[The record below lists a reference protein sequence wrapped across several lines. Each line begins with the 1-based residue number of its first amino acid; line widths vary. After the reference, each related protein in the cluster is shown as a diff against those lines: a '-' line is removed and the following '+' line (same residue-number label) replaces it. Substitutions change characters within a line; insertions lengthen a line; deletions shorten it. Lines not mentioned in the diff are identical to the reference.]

1 MKKII
6 YIILALSLVTF
17 SCKNRK
23 EEKRQKVQVTQK
35 AETPVATQNPDMTEE
50 APQSVTLLEEDD
62 FGSLVLI
69 SLKKTVCF
77 GECPAYSVQFY
88 KDGTVLYE
96 GIENVDRIG
105 KFKGKLEM
113 SQINE
118 ILVSANEMGYFNLD
132 PKYDNEYVSDMPT
145 ATTYLD
151 YKGKQKKVICRFEC
165 DKNLIKINKLIEN
178 LTNSMSM
185 KKIEQ

>member
-23 EEKRQKVQVTQK
+23 EQKRQKVQVTDK
-35 AETPVATQNPDMTEE
+35 AETPVATENPAMTEE
-50 APQSVTLLEEDD
+50 APTSVTMLEEDD

-69 SLKKTVCF
+69 SLTKTVCF

-96 GIENVDRIG
+96 GIENVERIG
-105 KFKGKLEM
+105 KFKGKLELP
-113 SQINE
+113 QINKLLE
-118 ILVSANEMGYFNLD
+118 SASEMGYFKLD

-145 ATTYLD
+145 ATTYIN
-151 YKGKQKKVICRFEC
+151 YKGKMKKVVCRFEC
-165 DKNLIKINKLIEN
+165 DKNLIKINNEIEN

-185 KKIEQ
+185 KKLEK